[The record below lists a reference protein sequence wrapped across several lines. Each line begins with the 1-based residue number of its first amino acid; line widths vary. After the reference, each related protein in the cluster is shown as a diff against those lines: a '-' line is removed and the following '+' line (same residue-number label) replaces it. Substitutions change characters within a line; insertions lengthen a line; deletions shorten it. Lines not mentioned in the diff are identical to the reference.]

1 MDQTLNKKNDEM
13 LRHMSIKK
21 LLITLAIPS
30 ILAMIVNALYNLVDT
45 LFVSMAVG
53 TDAIGALTI
62 AYPVQLIILA
72 IGLMLGVGSASVFS
86 RAFGRRDLETMKK
99 AVNTAIVLN
108 VLLTL
113 TVSLITYIFLEDLL
127 IFFGATE
134 GNIDYARDYILII
147 LIALIPFSLGV
158 MMNNLTRAEG
168 RVRIAMWSLVIGAGF
183 NIALDPIFIFD
194 WGLGLGVQGAAYATA
209 IAKTSA
215 FIYIFAQALSKK
227 SSLAIDLKHIYKI
240 DLKAAKEMLL
250 VGLPSFAR
258 IAMGSVMIIVVNN
271 LIKNYASTVD
281 IATMTTEDIATMYQ
295 SIYGV
300 INRLLRFA
308 LMPGFGLVQGMVPI
322 IGYNFGAKKFG
333 RVHEVMSFASKLLL
347 AYFTFALIMIMFF
360 SPALFSIFTKGD
372 EAENIEQFINLGSSA
387 FRIVALGFSFITY
400 QVILS
405 SGYQAMGYP
414 LRAFIVALSRRFI
427 LFIPFAYLLTH
438 YMGIDGIWWTFV
450 VADFVTGIL
459 SYIVYKIEMK
469 QLKTRIV
476 RI

>member
-1 MDQTLNKKNDEM
+1 MDQTLNEKNDKR
-13 LRHMSIKK
+13 LRHMNIKK
-21 LLITLAIPS
+21 LLISLAIPS
-30 ILAMIVNALYNLVDT
+30 TLAMIVNALYNLVDT
-45 LFVSMAVG
+45 LFVSIGVG

-86 RAFGRRDLETMKK
+86 RAFGRHDLETMKK
-99 AVNTAIVLN
+99 AVNTAIILN
-108 VLLTL
+108 VLMTL
-113 TVSLITYIFLEDLL
+113 TVSLITYFFLEELL
-127 IFFGATE
+127 LFFGATE

-147 LIALIPFSLGV
+147 LIALIPFSLGI

-168 RVRIAMWSLVIGAGF
+168 RVKIAMWSLVIGAGL
-183 NIALDPIFIFD
+183 NIILDPIFIFD

-209 IAKTSA
+209 IAKTAA
-215 FIYIFAQALSKK
+215 FIYIFLQALSKK

-240 DLKAAKEMLL
+240 DLQAAKEMIL

-271 LIKNYASTVD
+271 LIKSYAYTAN
-281 IATMTTEDIATMYQ
+281 IASMSDEEVATMYQ

-322 IGYNFGAKKFG
+322 VGYNFGAKKFD
-333 RVHEVMSFASKLLL
+333 RVHKVMSFASKLLL

-372 EAENIEQFINLGSSA
+372 EAENIELFINLGSSA
-387 FRIVALGFSFITY
+387 FRVVALGFSFITY

-414 LRAFIVALSRRFI
+414 LRAFLVALSRRFL
-427 LFIPFAYLLTH
+427 LFVPFAYLLS
-438 YMGIDGIWWTFV
+438 YIWGIDGIWWTFV
-450 VADFVTGIL
+450 VADVITGTI
-459 SYIVYKIEMK
+459 SYMVYRKEMK
-469 QLKTRIV
+469 ELKLRIERV
-476 RI
+476 